1 MIAKWL
7 SGHPSVHSI
16 RVRLIALF
24 VLLVTVTLA
33 GFGVYGQLRLTRE
46 LESGFAERQKAV
58 MLRLTTSLPASVWNY
73 DAFQSKRIIEAEMG
87 SAEVG
92 AVTVFDAKSQ
102 PFVSSVA
109 PNAGESAVGRPANQ
123 AQHTT
128 LQGMLFVDPNVEQIP
143 LKSVAD
149 AAIGRVEVVFSRRA
163 IDAALRASIVSRVV
177 EVIVLDGVL
186 IVALIV
192 SLNMVFKPIG
202 QLRDALFELAAH
214 HGEDAEELP
223 ETSRNEF
230 GEVIRG
236 FNQTQRKLR
245 QVIARR
251 TQAEEDAREAAAKTE
266 LAYRDLQAAQE
277 SLVQAEKMAGLGSM
291 VAGVAHEINTP
302 VGIVLTSASVL
313 NQATLQTSRAMADG
327 GVRKSDIAAYLQTA
341 DESARLILANAE
353 RAAHLIQS
361 FKQVAVDQTSEQRRT
376 FDLKNY
382 LEELTTSLHPALKKG
397 HASVEVTCAAG
408 IQMDSYPGL
417 LAQVL
422 TNLTMNA
429 ITHAFASEQQGR
441 IGVVVDCVDGVVSI
455 VFSDDGRG
463 IAPEHVGRIFDPFF
477 TTRRGQGGTGL
488 GLHIVFNIVTKQLG
502 GTITVRNAQPH
513 GACFDLTMPR
523 VTPEIKKT

>member
-1 MIAKWL
+1 MRITM
-7 SGHPSVHSI
+7 HSI
-16 RVRLIALF
+16 RFRLIALF

-33 GFGVYGQLRLTRE
+33 GFGVYGQLRLSRE
-46 LESGFAERQKAV
+46 LEQGFSERQKAV
-58 MLRLTTSLPASVWNY
+58 MLRLTTSLPAGVWNY
-73 DAFQSKRIIEAEMG
+73 DAFQSKRIIQAEMG
-87 SAEVG
+87 SPEVS
-92 AVTVFDAKSQ
+92 AITVFDAKSQ
-102 PFVSSVA
+102 PFVVSVA
-109 PNAGESAVGRPANQ
+109 AASGEGSATVAADQ
-123 AQHTT
+123 AAQTT
-128 LQGMLFVDPNVEQIP
+128 VQAKLYVDPSVEAPQ
-143 LKSVAD
+143 KSSAD
-149 AAIGRVEVVFSRRA
+149 TAIGRVEVVFSRHVM
-163 IDAALRASIVSRVV
+163 DAALRAAMVQRLV
-177 EVIVLDGVL
+177 EIVLLDSVL

-192 SLNMVFKPIG
+192 SLRMVFKPIA

-223 ETSRNEF
+223 ETSKSEF

-251 TQAEEDAREAAAKTE
+251 TQAEEAAHEAAAKTA
-266 LAYRDLQAAQE
+266 LAYRDLQLAQE
-277 SLVQAEKMAGLGSM
+277 SLVQSEKLAGLGGM

-302 VGIVLTSASVL
+302 VGILMTSASVL
-313 NQATLQTSRAMADG
+313 NQATVETRLAMAQG
-327 GVRKSDIAAYLQTA
+327 AVRKSEIAAYLETA
-341 DESARLILANAE
+341 GESARLILANAE

-382 LEELTTSLHPALKKG
+382 LEELTTSLHPALKKA
-397 HASVEVTCAAG
+397 HVNVDVTCPED

-429 ITHAFASEQQGR
+429 ITHAFGPDQSGQIVMNVA
-441 IGVVVDCVDGVVSI
+441 CVEGDVSI
-455 VFSDDGRG
+455 HFGDDGRG
-463 IAPEHVGRIFDPFF
+463 IPAEHLGRIFDPFF

-502 GTITVRNAQPH
+502 GTIVARNGALR
-513 GACFDLTMPR
+513 GACFELAIPR
-523 VTPEIKKT
+523 VTPHAKKSESV

>member
-1 MIAKWL
+1 MPAA
-7 SGHPSVHSI
+7 SAGGS
-16 RVRLIALF
+16 A
-24 VLLVTVTLA
+24 VTHLELDTL
-33 GFGVYGQLRLTRE
+33 
-46 LESGFAERQKAV
+46 LESAPMGILLTQDRRMVRANPLFAEMMRCTLDDLLGQ
-58 MLRLTTSLPASVWNY
+58 PASMLWPDMETYAELGRQAGPVL
-73 DAFQSKRIIEAEMG
+73 ASGGRFQAEM
-87 SAEVG
+87 
-92 AVTVFDAKSQ
+92 
-102 PFVSSVA
+102 
-109 PNAGESAVGRPANQ
+109 Q
-123 AQHTT
+123 A
-128 LQGMLFVDPNVEQIP
+128 
-143 LKSVAD
+143 
-149 AAIGRVEVVFSRRA
+149 RR
-163 IDAALRASIVSRVV
+163 
-177 EVIVLDGVL
+177 LDGVL
-186 IVALIV
+186 FWCRFSAKAVDPQNPQYGTLWFMEDTTEAHD
-192 SLNMVFKPIG
+192 NAER
-202 QLRDALFELAAH
+202 LRRAF
-214 HGEDAEELP
+214 
-223 ETSRNEF
+223 
-230 GEVIRG
+230 
-236 FNQTQRKLR
+236 
-245 QVIARR
+245 
-251 TQAEEDAREAAAKTE
+251 AKTE

-327 GVRKSDIAAYLQTA
+327 AVRKSDIAAYLQTA

-429 ITHAFASEQQGR
+429 ITHAFAPEQQGH
-441 IGVVVDCVDGVVSI
+441 IGVAVDCVDGVVSI
-455 VFSDDGRG
+455 AFSDDGRG
-463 IAPEHVGRIFDPFF
+463 IAPEHMGRIFDPFF

-502 GTITVRNAQPH
+502 GSIAVRNAQPH
-513 GACFDLTMPR
+513 GACFDLSVPR
-523 VTPEIKKT
+523 VTPEIKKTDTA